1 MKQSKF
7 TTDQIASILKEF
19 ENQKIISTM
28 GCNKGVYILRMGDT
42 AEKIIVQ

>member
-19 ENQKIISTM
+19 ENQKIISTI
-28 GCNKGVYILRMGDT
+28 GL
-42 AEKIIVQ
+42 